1 MDKFARNLDW
11 NLLYTFMVIVQEQ
24 KLTIAAERLFVTQ
37 PAVSL
42 ALKRLEEYLGVQ
54 LLRRGRSNLE
64 MTVAGEAIYKEACKI
79 YASISRMPIALEHAP
94 KSVAGRVS
102 IATISQVMSDELDNT
117 LSDFFANHPKAEL
130 TIQVMTTAEII
141 RAVELGRVTLGVC
154 DGIIPDSLIKRLLR
168 QEDFALFCGATHP
181 LFGKENLSLEALRGH
196 PFVNFTADV
205 LGGQH
210 MGNVTALRAK
220 ASIGQSVRGQS
231 SNVNE
236 LRRMIEFG
244 LGVGFLPV
252 HLAEPFE
259 RAERLWRLP
268 PYDDLP
274 SAEIYLIC
282 NDSTKFSPAEGVFLS
297 QLMELDL

>member
-1 MDKFARNLDW
+1 LDKFARNLDW

-24 KLTIAAERLFVTQ
+24 KLTIAAEQLFVTQ

-54 LLRRGRSNLE
+54 LLRRGGSSLE
-64 MTVAGEAIYKEACKI
+64 TTAAGEAVYKEACKV
-79 YASISRMPIALEHAP
+79 YAAISRLPIALKHAP
-94 KSVAGRVS
+94 KSVAGKVS
-102 IATISQVMSDELDNT
+102 IATISQVMSDDLDDT
-117 LSDFFANHPKAEL
+117 LSEFFSNHPKAEL
-130 TIQVMTTAEII
+130 SIQVMTTAEVI

-168 QEDFALFCGATHP
+168 KEYFALYCGATHP
-181 LFGKENLSLEALRGH
+181 LFGKENLSLENLREY

-210 MGNVTALRAK
+210 MGDVTALRAK

-259 RAERLWRLP
+259 RSEQLWRLP

-274 SAEIYLIC
+274 SADIYLIC
-282 NDSTKFSPAEGVFLS
+282 NDVSKFSPAEHVFLS
-297 QLMELDL
+297 QLMDFN

>member
-54 LLRRGRSNLE
+54 LLRRGGPKLE
-64 MTVAGEAIYKEACKI
+64 TTVAGEAVYKEACKV
-79 YASISRMPIALEHAP
+79 YASISRLPIALEHAP
-94 KSVAGRVS
+94 KSVSGRVS
-102 IATISQVMSDELDNT
+102 IATISQVMSDELDDT
-117 LSDFFANHPKAEL
+117 LSNFFANHPKADL
-130 TIQVMTTAEII
+130 SIQVMTTAEII
-141 RAVELGRVTLGVC
+141 RNVELGRVTLGVC
-154 DGIIPDSLIKRLLR
+154 DGIIPSSLVKRLLR
-168 QEDFALFCGATHP
+168 QENFALFCGTTHP
-181 LFGKENLSLEALRGH
+181 LFGKENLSLKNLREY

-210 MGNVTALRAK
+210 MGDVTALRAK

-259 RAERLWRLP
+259 NSGRLWRLP

-274 SAEIYLIC
+274 SANVYLIY
-282 NDSTKFSPAEGVFLS
+282 NEATKFSPAERTFLN
-297 QLMELDL
+297 QLMEVN